1 LHRDDLQARRLKARD
16 NFGPA
21 RAVRQT
27 ILARLSVFR
36 SPFDIEAAVAVVADG
51 TISRANV
58 IDGIADLTAKSL
70 VAADV
75 SGPTTCF
82 YLLETTRAYAA
93 EKLIEPAPVAQRHAE
108 HFAAFFERAEADLET
123 RPMPVFLEA
132 YSRRID
138 DVRSALDWAFSAD
151 GDGAVGVALTV
162 ASAPIWVRLSL
173 FPLFFLWGDVA
184 LLEEYKGRLE
194 RAIQFLSRMSKPN
207 LRQTMKLNA
216 ALGVAILN
224 TNGSISQMGE
234 AFCKALEIA
243 EDLGDL
249 SLCP

>member
-1 LHRDDLQARRLKARD
+1 MTSGRSW
-16 NFGPA
+16 
-21 RAVRQT
+21 
-27 ILARLSVFR
+27 RLSVFR
-36 SPFDIEAAVAVVADG
+36 SPFDMEAAVAVVADG

-82 YLLETTRAYAA
+82 YLLETTRSYAA
-93 EKLIEPAPVAQRHAE
+93 EKLIEPAPVTQR
-108 HFAAFFERAEADLET
+108 
-123 RPMPVFLEA
+123 
-132 YSRRID
+132 
-138 DVRSALDWAFSAD
+138 
-151 GDGAVGVALTV
+151 
-162 ASAPIWVRLSL
+162 
-173 FPLFFLWGDVA
+173 

-234 AFCKALEIA
+234 AFRKALDRRGCWRPVLSDEGALGFVRRAEHGRRLCCHGSSPITASRAAKAMSAVALVQASPVLATFPSMNEIA
-243 EDLGDL
+243 RAGRQRGLALDNCTIIEVT
-249 SLCP
+249 